1 MSEPIDLNAL
11 AAAVAKIHAPAPAGP
26 AVLGFAPAPS
36 GFAAPAPAAGLPQ
49 PVGVLIPVNVST
61 PAGEVTIQFL
71 FGPEYAQPAVAQ
83 QVLLA
88 LGQAN
93 WPIRAYVPKPRDN
106 GWGGGGGRSF
116 GNRGGYGN
124 NGNGGGWNR

>member
-1 MSEPIDLNAL
+1 MSDPNLDLTAL
-11 AAAVAKIHAPAPAGP
+11 AAAVARLQAPAPASGP
-26 AVLGFAPAPS
+26 AVLGFAPAPA

-49 PVGVLIPVNVST
+49 PIGVLVPVNVST
-61 PAGEVTIQFL
+61 PAGEVTLQFL
-71 FGPEYAQPAVAQ
+71 FGPECAQPAVAQ

-106 GWGGGGGRSF
+106 GWGGGGGR
-116 GNRGGYGN
+116 GGYGN
-124 NGNGGGWNR
+124 RGNGGGWR